1 MLGRTYIG
9 KRPANDRVTNLLNGA
24 QTSPDFVMTSQL
36 RKRVYFDHSATSAV
50 LPEILGAMEPFFL
63 ERYGNPSSIHEFGRE
78 AKTAL
83 DDARQ
88 KVANL
93 ICASDPSEIVFTS
106 GGTESDNLAVKG
118 VAMYKGKMK
127 GHIIASKVEHH
138 AVLEPCEFLK
148 RFGFEVTY
156 LPVSSEGLVDPGDL
170 EHAIRNDTVLVSVM
184 MANNETGTIQPIKE
198 LGKIAQGRGIP
209 FHTDAV
215 QAAGKLPIDVKG
227 QNIDLLSLSGHKF
240 HGPKGVGVLYVKK
253 GTKIEPILL
262 GGGQERGLRSS
273 TVNVAGAVGM
283 GKAAEIAMRDMDAT
297 CQKMKSLRDKLI
309 SEVPKSVPRAYL
321 NGHATKRLVNNAHFR
336 FDFIE
341 GEGLIL
347 QLDFKGI
354 AASTGSACSTGS
366 LEPSHVLLAMGVTHQ
381 QAHGSLR
388 LTLGRENTEEE
399 VDYLLEV
406 LPGVV
411 SKLREISP
419 FNETRPMGPGEG
431 GCSV

>member
-1 MLGRTYIG
+1 M
-9 KRPANDRVTNLLNGA
+9 
-24 QTSPDFVMTSQL
+24 
-36 RKRVYFDHSATSAV
+36 DHSATTRV
-50 LPEILGAMEPFFL
+50 LPEVFDAMTPFFL
-63 ERYGNPSSIHEFGRE
+63 DKFGNSSSIHSFGRE
-78 AKTAL
+78 AKVAL
-83 DDARQ
+83 EDSR
-88 KVANL
+88 KHVASLLN
-93 ICASDPSEIVFTS
+93 ADPTEIIFTS

-127 GHIIASKVEHH
+127 GHIITTKVEHH
-138 AVLEPCEFLK
+138 AILEPCEFLK

-156 LPVSSEGLVDPGDL
+156 IPVSSEGLIDPAEIERG
-170 EHAIRNDTVLVSVM
+170 IRNDTVLISVM
-184 MANNETGTIQPIKE
+184 MANNEIGTIQPIRE
-198 LGKIAQGRGIP
+198 IGRIAQSKSIP

-215 QAAGKLPIDVKG
+215 QAIGKLPIDVKAD
-227 QNIDLLSLSGHKF
+227 NIDLLSLSAHKF
-240 HGPKGVGVLYVKK
+240 HGPKGVGVLYVRK
-253 GTKIEPILL
+253 GTKIEPILQ

-273 TVNVAGAVGM
+273 TVNVAGAVGL
-283 GKAAEIAMRDMDAT
+283 GKAAEMARRDLEPTAE
-297 CQKMKSLRDKLI
+297 KMKRLRDKMLRAVPELI
-309 SEVPKSVPRAYL
+309 PRSYV
-321 NGHATKRLVNNAHFR
+321 NGHKTKRLVNNAHFR

-366 LEPSHVLLAMGVTHQ
+366 LEPSHVLLALGLTHQ

-388 LTLGRENTEEE
+388 ITLGRENTEEE

-419 FNETRPMGPGEG
+419 FNESRPMGPSEG
-431 GCSV
+431 GSCVQ